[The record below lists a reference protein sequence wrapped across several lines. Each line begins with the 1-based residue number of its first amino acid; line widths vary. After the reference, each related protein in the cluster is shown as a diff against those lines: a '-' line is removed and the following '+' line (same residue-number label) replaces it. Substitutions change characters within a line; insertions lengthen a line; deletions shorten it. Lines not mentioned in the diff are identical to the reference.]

1 MMHSVFCVVPFIEVA
16 CKELFNMQQHSKEKN
31 QAPVSDHSQ
40 QCFGFMLHFNYD
52 FYSISVNYSTLLS
65 LH

>member
-16 CKELFNMQQHSKEKN
+16 CKELFNIQQHSKEKN

-40 QCFGFMLHFNYD
+40 QCFGFMLHFNHN